1 LIGAALSS
9 SMDSKDANPFG
20 NRPDLEQLAED
31 AVAELIASGDFAR
44 YSGGLPPRARET
56 LARSEQRSDDEAV
69 LEDLFAARMIALTKN
84 DYVEDVRDED
94 FEARVVVPSH
104 TRPILV
110 DIYSDFCRPCNH
122 ILPIVYQL
130 ADTYRDRLTF
140 VKINISKAVRFRETY
155 LGPLQMTPS
164 FLFFRHGQPVST
176 AGRVARLLGQ
186 PAFIASTRAGLE
198 KRIRSVLAR
207 T

>member
-1 LIGAALSS
+1 
-9 SMDSKDANPFG
+9 MDSKDLNPFA

-31 AVAELIASGDFAR
+31 AVAELIASGHFPTF
-44 YSGGLPPRARET
+44 SGRLPPRT
-56 LARSEQRSDDEAV
+56 LHKLGRSKQRLDDEAL
-69 LEDLFAARMIALTKN
+69 LEDLFAARMITLTKN
-84 DYVEDVRDED
+84 EYVEEVRDED
-94 FEARVVVPSH
+94 FDEKVLGPSH
-104 TRPILV
+104 HRPVML

-122 ILPIVYQL
+122 VLPIVYQL
-130 ADTYRDRLTF
+130 AEKYRDQLTV

-164 FLFFRHGQPVST
+164 FLFFRHAQPMRT

-198 KRIRSVLAR
+198 KRIRSILGLTDAVR
-207 T
+207 